1 MTRVRR
7 RRWHA
12 NWTSFRQPTQNDPT
26 SSVIRNPC
34 YLYSFFFLSW
44 AFSICSVG
52 PFFCW
57 VPPPVFVGSK
67 RFYSGSGKRARKGGG
82 LTPPLCARTV
92 LGPSVHLGALR
103 CRRTTGNKVPRT
115 TWFLWLSE
123 SGSRSRYFGT
133 HSPGANV
140 TGNPVMK

>member
-1 MTRVRR
+1 MTRLRR

-12 NWTSFRQPTQNDPT
+12 NRTSFRQPTRNDPT
-26 SSVIRNPC
+26 SSVIWNPC
-34 YLYSFFFLSW
+34 YLYSFFFKLSVFYLFRR
-44 AFSICSVG
+44 AL
-52 PFFCW
+52 FCW
-57 VPPPVFVGSK
+57 VPPPVFVGSE
-67 RFYSGSGKRARKGGG
+67 RFYSGTGKRACKGGG

-123 SGSRSRYFGT
+123 SGSRSRHLGT

-140 TGNPVMK
+140 TGNSVMK